1 MITVYYNNDSN
12 LGKILR
18 PAPYVSITFNANRN
32 KSGYLGGEYSITLNG
47 TILASGGSPIYDKDS
62 LIERSLAIGANFDD
76 GKCPTEGEPPTY
88 DYSYT
93 KPTGAYPNGG
103 DGRTNDIAE
112 IDYNRAMSILEKQKA
127 IRALFARDGQYME
140 ISPITNDAPIL
151 SCYPSV
157 ESVNFEEGTYV
168 NTCKYTINLSAPIMY
183 KDGKA
188 SLESHSLSTSNAES
202 YKTNAENLYNYD
214 QRYSINNQVQW
225 SLPSGLIEDFTDTWS
240 LEADEGFFLKTA
252 PSPNGNRS
260 VPRMYR
266 ITRNVSAT
274 GKTAYYRENSITKRY
289 EAWENARKFLL
300 DNILRET
307 GYYSTNRSTDFPGL
321 FSYSPNS
328 FGYGFLQ
335 LSGIYK
341 GYNHVRTENIDV
353 TAGSYSISDTWLLT
367 SGNNNTIES
376 YDLSLSSSVDS
387 PLINVSMNGKIK
399 GLTTDMMDVANTP
412 FTSSLTPRSK
422 TFEHAIKE
430 YYRLSNHDKFGFTS
444 ALYQRA
450 CAMSPVQMHPVP
462 TTNNITVN
470 KHLGEIDYNVSFNN
484 RPHTF
489 FSNVKSE
496 NINITDTY
504 PGDIYAM
511 MPVINRST
519 GPLFQYIGGI
529 SQYER
534 SLSIEFVVDR
544 DYMYNDSAKMTNKIH
559 YLMRSPSKNPSSL
572 IHQEL
577 QKLILTYSPA
587 YEPFIR
593 KYVVNPISESWDPKS
608 GRYSV
613 NISWVYELN
622 Q

>member
-1 MITVYYNNDSN
+1 MITVYYNNDSS

-47 TILASGGSPIYDKDS
+47 TILASGGSPVYNKDS
-62 LIERSLAIGANFDD
+62 LIDRSLAIGANFDD
-76 GKCPTEGEPPTY
+76 SKCPTPPPSSTY
-88 DYSYT
+88 DYSYQ
-93 KPTGAYPNGG
+93 KPSGTNTGGG
-103 DGRTNDIAE
+103 DNPMPQAMIS
-112 IDYNRAMSILEKQKA
+112 DYNRAMSILEKQKA

-140 ISPITNDAPIL
+140 ISPITNDAPVL

-157 ESVNFEEGTYV
+157 ESVNFEEGTYI
-168 NTCKYTINLSAPIMY
+168 NTCKYTINLSAPVMY
-183 KDGKA
+183 KNGVA
-188 SLESHSLSTSNAES
+188 SLESHAFSTSNAES
-202 YKTNAENLYNYD
+202 YKSNAENLYNYD
-214 QRYSINNQVQW
+214 QPYSSGWV
-225 SLPSGLIEDFTDTWS
+225 LPSGLIEDFTDTWS

-252 PSPNGNRS
+252 TSPNGNRS

-289 EAWENARKFLL
+289 EAWENAKKFVL
-300 DNILRET
+300 DNILRES
-307 GYYSTNRSTDFPGL
+307 GYYATNRSTEFPGL
-321 FSYSPNS
+321 FTYSPNS

-353 TAGSYSISDTWLLT
+353 TTGSYSISDTWLLT

-399 GLTTDMMDVANTP
+399 GLTTDMMDVANSP
-412 FTSSLTPRSK
+412 FSSNLIPRSK

-430 YYRLSNHDKFGFTS
+430 YYRLSNHDKFGTTS
-444 ALYQRA
+444 ALYNRA
-450 CAMSPVQMHPVP
+450 CAMSPVRMHPVP
-462 TTNNITVN
+462 VTNNITIN
-470 KHLGEIDYNVSFNN
+470 KHLGEIDYSVSFNN
-484 RPHTF
+484 RPFTF

-496 NINITDTY
+496 TINITDTY

-519 GPLFQYIGGI
+519 GPIFQFIGGI

-572 IHQEL
+572 VHQEL
-577 QKLILTYSPA
+577 KKLIMTYSPSG
-587 YEPFIR
+587 EPFIR

-613 NISWVYELN
+613 NMSWVYELK